1 MKWFDKYVKWVL
13 SFSKLQ
19 SFSIGILLAALV
31 TIMFFNGASV
41 FILIPTAYITGSFLA
56 AFIYG

>member
-13 SFSKLQ
+13 SFKKMEA
-19 SFSIGILLAALV
+19 FSIGTLLAILT
-31 TIMFFNGASV
+31 TIMFFNGASI
-41 FILIPTAYITGSFLA
+41 FILVPTAYITGSFLA